1 MRILQIRF
9 KNLNSLWGEWKID
22 FTHPAYTSDGIFA
35 ITGPTGAGKT
45 TILDAICLAL
55 YGRTPRLKDV
65 TQSTNEVMS
74 RQAGDCFAEALF
86 EAGSGKGRYC
96 VHWEQHRA
104 HKKPDGPL
112 QPPRHE
118 IADAATGKILETKQK
133 EVDLKVEAVTG
144 LTFDRF
150 VRSMLLAQGSFAT
163 FLQSS
168 ANDRSPILEQ
178 ITGTEIYSRISVRT
192 HEIRN
197 AERTK
202 LNALES
208 AMSGVQTMTQEEKE
222 RLESGLTTQLQEES
236 ALDGSFGQYR
246 KELEWLEAM
255 AALQKELDVLEDR
268 NEELLGREEG
278 FELERQRLERAQRA
292 LEFGSAHSALLAL
305 RREQDAEKRA
315 LLGLQ
320 AKLPELEADVRRSEE
335 TLQLALSS
343 LAEKQTE
350 QKNTLDLL
358 RKIRELDFRQNEKA
372 PLIQDAHNA
381 WEQLKNLVRELRE
394 KYEAAQANLEKSQL
408 RLRDARK
415 YLRDNMAD
423 ERLAEQLTGIRTRC
437 ETLETGLEK
446 RRRLFEEYA
455 KAESL
460 KQQAQIFWNEQ
471 SVRYETAKVNYT
483 AGENAV
489 HKLKNEFSET
499 LSARQLSDWREK
511 LDELVERRQRE
522 KQIEE
527 LLTRQAET
535 TGALDDLQSKVSM
548 LLATQRTV
556 QIRIFAQQT
565 RIHELEN
572 NVHQLETQMV
582 LIRRIQDLEE
592 SRKNLHGG
600 EPCPLCGS
608 TVHPYAEGNI
618 PQEDEVQLSLSF
630 ARQELREAG
639 EGLRDLQ
646 IRNSQCEQELLQNR
660 EEETR
665 RQAELEKLE
674 AALAEGMA
682 ALQLKLPMGVPP
694 LTGLGRQRQKTEEL
708 LQKTRLTVERAEQ
721 IEAALQNARED
732 LEKLR
737 TDQEEMARLRQEA
750 EFKRESAAREWSR
763 LTQEI
768 RIHDEELKT
777 VRLDLANQIMPYG
790 YKNLPDEQPS
800 QVLEQLETRL
810 RKWQEYHRL
819 NQELEKQIAAED
831 RDLHHIHDDL
841 EKRNLELKER
851 ENAVKKLRAERDA
864 LQQQRTGLFGE
875 KNPDEEEEA
884 QAASVLAAQKL
895 AEEKRESREAVLK
908 KFAAMHTRLEDLGK
922 TIHIRTH
929 TLQKTEIAFSRQL
942 AANDFRDEDAYLAAC
957 LPEEE
962 RRKLQ
967 ERTQSLFAERTELDA
982 RRTDRK
988 FALEELRR
996 RQLTNRSAEELQATL
1011 NQITERR
1018 KDLQQSIG
1026 ALRQRLDAAANTD
1039 RLQEERRIALD
1050 RQKQEYL
1057 RWEKLH
1063 ELIGSADGQK
1073 YRNFVQGLTFE
1084 LMIRYANRQL
1094 QKMTDRYQL
1103 IRDETQPLEL
1113 KVVDGY
1119 QAGEIRS
1126 TKNLSGGESFIVS
1139 LALALG
1145 LSQMSSHKVRVDSL
1159 FLDEGF
1165 GTLDE
1170 EALDTALSALA
1181 GLRREGKL
1189 IGVIS
1194 HVEALK
1200 ERIAT
1205 QIEVVPQGNGRST
1218 IHAPGCEGQ
1227 SPSTR

>member
-22 FTHPAYTSDGIFA
+22 FTHPAYASDGIFA

-74 RQAGDCFAEALF
+74 RQAGECFAEVLF
-86 EAGSGKGRYC
+86 EAGNGKERYC

-133 EVDLKVEAVTG
+133 EVDLKVEEVTG

-163 FLQSS
+163 FLQSGVNER
-168 ANDRSPILEQ
+168 APVLEQ

-197 AERTK
+197 AERSK
-202 LNALES
+202 LNALE
-208 AMSGVQTMTQEEKE
+208 AGLSGLQTVTPEEKE
-222 RLESGLTTQLQEES
+222 QIETELAAQLQEEN
-236 ALDGSFGQYR
+236 ALEERFGLHR

-255 AALQKELDVLEDR
+255 TTLQKELDILEDR
-268 NEELLGREEG
+268 DGELLGREEG
-278 FELERQRLERAQRA
+278 FESERKRLERAQRA
-292 LEFGSAHSALLAL
+292 LEFGSAHSALLAI
-305 RREQDAEKRA
+305 RREQDAEKHA
-315 LLGLQ
+315 LLDLQ

-335 TLQLALSS
+335 TLQLTLSALT
-343 LAEKQTE
+343 EKQTE
-350 QKNTLDLL
+350 QKNALDLL
-358 RKIRELDFRQNEKA
+358 RKVRELDFRQNEKA
-372 PLIQDAHNA
+372 PLVQEAQNT
-381 WEQLKNLVRELRE
+381 WEQLKKLVKGLRE
-394 KYEAAQANLEKSQL
+394 KYENAQADFEKSQL

-415 YLRDNMAD
+415 YLRNNMVD
-423 ERLAEQLTGIRTRC
+423 ERLVEQLAGIRTRF
-437 ETLETGLEK
+437 ETLGAGLEK

-455 KAESL
+455 KTESL
-460 KQQAQIFWNEQ
+460 KQQAHSTWNEQ
-471 SVRYETAKVNYT
+471 SASYETAKVKYT
-483 AGENAV
+483 AGESLV
-489 HKLKNEFSET
+489 QKLKNEFSET
-499 LSARQLSDWREK
+499 LNARPLSDWREK
-511 LDELVERRQRE
+511 LDGLVERRQRE

-527 LLTRQAET
+527 LLNRQLEA
-535 TGALDDLQSKVSM
+535 TGVLDDLKSRASM
-548 LLATQRTV
+548 LLSTQRTC
-556 QIRIFAQQT
+556 QT
-565 RIHELEN
+565 RIVTQQARILELEN
-572 NVHQLETQMV
+572 NVRQFETQMV

-592 SRKNLHGG
+592 SRMQLHDG

-608 TVHPYAEGNI
+608 TTHPYAEGNI
-618 PQEDEVQLSLSF
+618 PKEDEVQSSLSF

-639 EGLRDLQ
+639 EALRDLQ
-646 IRNSQCEQELLQNR
+646 IQNAQCAQELLQNR

-665 RQAELEKLE
+665 RQAELEHLE

-682 ALQLKLPMGVPP
+682 VLQLKLPMGVPP
-694 LTGLGRQRQKTEEL
+694 LTGIGRQRQKTEEL

-737 TDQEEMARLRQEA
+737 ADLEEMARLRQEA
-750 EFKRESAAREWSR
+750 EFKRESAGREWSR
-763 LTQEI
+763 LAQEI

-777 VRLDLANQIMPYG
+777 VRFDLTNQIMPYG

-800 QVLEQLETRL
+800 QILEQLEARL
-810 RKWQEYHRL
+810 QKWQEYHRL
-819 NQELEKQIAAED
+819 SQDLEKQIAAED
-831 RDLHHIHDDL
+831 RDLHHLHDDL
-841 EKRNLELKER
+841 EKRNLEQKDR
-851 ENAVKKLRAERDA
+851 EDVVKKLRAERDA

-875 KNPDEEEEA
+875 RNPDEEEAA

-895 AEEKRESREAVLK
+895 VEEKRAAREVVLQE
-908 KFAAMHTRLEDLGK
+908 FATMHSRLEDLGK

-929 TLQKTEIAFSRQL
+929 TLQKTDIAFNRQL
-942 AANDFRDEDAYLAAC
+942 VANDFRDEDAYLAAC

-967 ERTQSLFAERTELDA
+967 DRTQSLFAERTELDA

-996 RQLTNRSAEELQATL
+996 RQLTDRSAEELRATL
-1011 NQITERR
+1011 AEISERR
-1018 KDLQQSIG
+1018 KELQQSVG
-1026 ALRQRLDAAANTD
+1026 ALRQRLDAAANSD

-1113 KVVDGY
+1113 KVVDSY

-1170 EALDTALSALA
+1170 EALDTALSTLA

-1205 QIEVVPQGNGRST
+1205 QIEVIPQGNGRST
-1218 IHAPGCEGQ
+1218 IHAPGCERGA
-1227 SPSTR
+1227 